1 MNFFKKIIRKHRK
14 GVVLSDKMNKTI
26 VVYEVK
32 KVKHKYYG
40 KSILKKKK
48 YLVHDEK
55 NISKNGDKVNIVET
69 RPISKKKRW
78 RLLSIIK

>member
-1 MNFFKKIIRKHRK
+1 MKRKNNRK
-14 GVVLSDKMNKTI
+14 QRKVTVISDKMDKTI
-26 VVYEVK
+26 VVSEIR

-55 NISKNGDKVNIVET
+55 NLYKNGDKISIMET
-69 RPISKKKRW
+69 RPISRKKCW
-78 RLLSIIK
+78 IALSKI